1 MTYPCGIIRDLLP
14 LYVDEVCN
22 GESKQAVEQHLTE
35 CERCRNYHKA
45 MASTDGL
52 VERELNTSQ
61 ELQMA
66 DSLKQVKNRINR
78 KITMIALCAVAAVAV
93 VITGS
98 YLLFN
103 AAVKD
108 VPLEEI
114 SVSAN
119 VYSLTELAE
128 QPADTVPDSE
138 SVTIYSDEKDVSPT
152 VEVKI
157 PELGSVTLTE
167 DVIEKCKYVS
177 VITISSD
184 YFLRTTEKEVVDKT
198 MYISAFKT
206 SYLNNKS
213 GIFNKQ
219 TISLDFREIDQI
231 VFVDK
236 NGTETVLWSEA

>member
-14 LYVDEVCN
+14 LYIDEVCN
-22 GESKQAVEQHLTE
+22 EESKQAVEQHLSE
-35 CERCRNYHKA
+35 CEGCRNTHKA
-45 MASTDGL
+45 MTLGEE
-52 VERELNTSQ
+52 VMNREYNRE

-78 KITMIALCAVAAVAV
+78 KIKMIVLYAITAAALV
-93 VITGS
+93 VFGS

-103 AAVKD
+103 AAIKD

-114 SVSAN
+114 SVTAN

-128 QPADTVPDSE
+128 YPADVPDSE
-138 SVTIYSDEKDVSPT
+138 SVTIKADEKDVSPT

-167 DVIEKCKYVS
+167 DLIEKCKYAS
-177 VITISSD
+177 VIHVSSD
-184 YFLRTTEKEVVDKT
+184 YFMRTIKQEIIDKT

-206 SYLNNKS
+206 SVLNNQTD
-213 GIFNKQ
+213 IFNTQ
-219 TISLDFREIDQI
+219 MISLEFREIDRI
-231 VFVDK
+231 VYVDD
-236 NGTETVLWSEA
+236 NGMETVLWSE

>member
-14 LYVDEVCN
+14 LYIDEVCN
-22 GESKQAVEQHLTE
+22 EESKQAVEQHLSE
-35 CERCRNYHKA
+35 CEGCRNTHKA
-45 MASTDGL
+45 MTLGEE
-52 VERELNTSQ
+52 VMNREYNRE

-78 KITMIALCAVAAVAV
+78 KIKMIVLYAITAAALV
-93 VITGS
+93 VFGS

-103 AAVKD
+103 AAIKD

-114 SVSAN
+114 SVTAN

-128 QPADTVPDSE
+128 YPADVPDSE
-138 SVTIYSDEKDVSPT
+138 SVTIRADEKDVSPT

-167 DVIEKCKYVS
+167 DLIEKCKYAS
-177 VITISSD
+177 VIHVSSD
-184 YFLRTTEKEVVDKT
+184 YFMRTIKQEIIDKT

-206 SYLNNKS
+206 SVLNNQTD
-213 GIFNKQ
+213 IFNTQ
-219 TISLDFREIDQI
+219 MISLEFREIDRI
-231 VFVDK
+231 VYVDD
-236 NGTETVLWSEA
+236 NGMETVLWSE

>member
-14 LYVDEVCN
+14 LYIDEVCN
-22 GESKQAVEQHLTE
+22 EESKQAVEQHLSE
-35 CERCRNYHKA
+35 CEGCRNTHKA
-45 MASTDGL
+45 MTLGEDVL
-52 VERELNTSQ
+52 NREYNRE

-78 KITMIALCAVAAVAV
+78 KIKMIVLYAITAAALV
-93 VITGS
+93 VFGS

-103 AAVKD
+103 AAIKD

-114 SVSAN
+114 SVTAN

-128 QPADTVPDSE
+128 YPADVPDSE
-138 SVTIYSDEKDVSPT
+138 SVTIKADEKDVSPT

-167 DVIEKCKYVS
+167 DLIEKCKYAS
-177 VITISSD
+177 VIHVSSD
-184 YFLRTTEKEVVDKT
+184 YFMRTIKQEIIDKT

-206 SYLNNKS
+206 SVLNNQTD
-213 GIFNKQ
+213 IFNTQ
-219 TISLDFREIDQI
+219 MISLEFREIDRI
-231 VFVDK
+231 VYVDD
-236 NGTETVLWSEA
+236 NGMETVLWSE